1 MAMAYTV
8 KGPCTIVWGAV
19 TRLTFTSTLEG
30 VILRPT
36 EQWNPVSS
44 DKYGQM
50 IAALIHS
57 GKMCDVEFTC
67 MDPEGVFDLKAND
80 DFIEGLL
87 FSLKT
92 GATLLASVGATVR
105 TTYTDEL
112 TITDGDAQDWVA
124 AVAFP
129 LDPAQ
134 IIMSSV
140 QEIRMPIV
148 FRCLRDVNGD
158 VFSSVPALYQA

>member
-1 MAMAYTV
+1 M
-8 KGPCTIVWGAV
+8 
-19 TRLTFTSTLEG
+19 
-30 VILRPT
+30 
-36 EQWNPVSS
+36 NPE
-44 DKYGQM
+44 D
-50 IAALIHS
+50 A
-57 GKMCDVEFTC
+57 
-67 MDPEGVFDLKAND
+67 FDDAGNN